1 MSLGV
6 HLLNQAAII
15 MRPSRLVSVIAA
27 AAALLPAE
35 RGAAQDSGVPAASAQ
50 PAQGLEE
57 VIVTAQK
64 RPENIQTVPVSIVA
78 FSAEGLRQLG
88 MMEGFDLANQVP
100 NMNIDAPVAD
110 SNVRYFIC
118 RVGTQDFNTLATSP
132 IALYID
138 DVYLGSTI
146 ANSVNFYDLQRV
158 EVLLG
163 PQGTLW
169 GKSTTGGAIN
179 FIGAHPTQTLA
190 ASGSGGYGNHG
201 ERFAEGMVNV
211 PLTATLARG
220 KGRGPRPKPLP
231 LRAFMAPAAPRRI
244 PPDGRRGRRAEACPS
259 CGNLRAAIERTIGP

>member
-100 NMNIDAPVAD
+100 NMNIDAPVSD
-110 SNVRYFIC
+110 SNVRYFI
-118 RVGTQDFNTLATSP
+118 RGVGTQDFNTLATSP

-146 ANSVNFYDLQRV
+146 ANSL
-158 EVLLG
+158 
-163 PQGTLW
+163 TLYGQPIAAGSPLSIESNA
-169 GKSTTGGAIN
+169 GKATDRGGEIELKLVPEAGWLISGAVGYVHAI
-179 FIGAHPTQTLA
+179 FIRH
-190 ASGSGGYGNHG
+190 H
-201 ERFAEGMVNV
+201 
-211 PLTATLARG
+211 
-220 KGRGPRPKPLP
+220 
-231 LRAFMAPAAPRRI
+231 
-244 PPDGRRGRRAEACPS
+244 
-259 CGNLRAAIERTIGP
+259 